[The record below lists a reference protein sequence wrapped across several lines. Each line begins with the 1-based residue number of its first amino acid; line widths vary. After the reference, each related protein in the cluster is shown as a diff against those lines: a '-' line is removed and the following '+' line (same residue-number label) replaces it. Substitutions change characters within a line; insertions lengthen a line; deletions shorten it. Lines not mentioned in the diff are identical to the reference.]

1 MTMAINCESA
11 SSRPRSASG
20 MFRKGFW
27 AIADQGLFAG
37 SNCIVNVLLA
47 RWLSPTEYGAFATAF
62 AAFLGLGVIHTSLLT
77 EPMLVFAPDR
87 FRNRHKAYFGA
98 LLHGHL
104 AVSLGASAILAGAGW
119 YLGLHGQGELA
130 RALYWFAIAGPF
142 ILFLWLMRRM
152 CYGQFNPKRAA
163 FGGVGY
169 LVLMMSA
176 LAVIHQFGTLN
187 IKTALM
193 MIGGSSLIA
202 GIGLG
207 IGQIEMRPTD
217 PILRDVISEHL
228 RYGRWAT
235 ATQILG
241 FIPGNIYYFL
251 LPTMATLEQSGA
263 LRALT
268 NLFMPL
274 LQASA
279 ALCLLL
285 LPAFVRTQG
294 TAEGKR
300 LHRVSLLM
308 LAGGPVIYWLVLGL
322 FNHQIVE
329 LVYGGK
335 FQNYS
340 GLIWI
345 LGLQPIIAGMCG
357 VYGSLLRAQQ
367 KMSAVFWGGVVA
379 AVGAVTLGIEMTRH
393 FGLAGV
399 CWSIVITYALHHI
412 TLWLFS
418 RSTTRSST
426 ELPEP
431 ELAAQLSDAA

>member
-1 MTMAINCESA
+1 MRLNCESA
-11 SSRPRSASG
+11 ISPPQSAG
-20 MFRKGFW
+20 GIFRKGFW

-37 SNCIVNVLLA
+37 SNCIVNVMLA

-62 AAFLGLGVIHTSLLT
+62 AAFLALGVIHTSLLT
-77 EPMLVFAPDR
+77 EPMLVFSPER
-87 FRNRHKAYFGA
+87 FRDRHKPYFGA
-98 LLHGHL
+98 LVHGHWV
-104 AVSLGASAILAGAGW
+104 VSLCASAILVAVGW
-119 YLGLHGQGELA
+119 FLGLRGQAELA
-130 RALYWFAIAGPF
+130 HAMYWFAAAGPC

-163 FGGVGY
+163 MGGVGY

-176 LAVIHQFGTLN
+176 LAVVHQFATLT
-187 IKTALM
+187 IGTALT
-193 MIGGSSLIA
+193 MIGASSLIA
-202 GIGLG
+202 GIALG
-207 IGQIEMRPTD
+207 IGQVEFRPAE
-217 PILRDVISEHL
+217 PILRDVIAEHL

-300 LHRVSLLM
+300 LHRLSLLV
-308 LAGGPVIYWLVLGL
+308 LAGGPVAYWLVLGF
-322 FNHQIVE
+322 FNHRIVE

-335 FQNYS
+335 YQAYS

-345 LGLQPIIAGMCG
+345 LGMQPVIAGMCG
-357 VYGSLLRAQQ
+357 VYGSLLRARQQ
-367 KMSAVFWGGVVA
+367 MSAVFWGGVVA
-379 AVGAVTLGIEMTRH
+379 AAAAVTFGIEMTRR

-399 CWSIVITYALHHI
+399 CWSIVITYALHHV

-418 RSTTRSST
+418 RNMTRSVAQ
-426 ELPEP
+426 LPES
-431 ELAAQLSDAA
+431 ELAGQLPDAA